1 MKYDLKIH
9 HDLGLVI
16 KLECKLKTLLK
27 NMDALTISLESVID
41 LTDEQ
46 FYQFCRKNSDLRIE
60 RNAQGDITIM
70 APEGSETGM
79 RSASITVDLGI
90 WNRKTKLGFTFG
102 SSTGFKL
109 PNGSD
114 RSPDASWILKERWES
129 LTTEQQAKFAPICP
143 DFVIELMSPS
153 DNLKV
158 TQAKM
163 QEYQDNGT
171 RLGWLINRKDR
182 EVEVYRIGKLKE
194 VLQNP
199 CSLFG
204 EEVLPDFVLSLAEI
218 W

>member
-1 MKYDLKIH
+1 M
-9 HDLGLVI
+9 
-16 KLECKLKTLLK
+16 
-27 NMDALTISLESVID
+27 NALTISLDSVID
-41 LTDEQ
+41 LNDEQ
-46 FYQFCRKNSDLRIE
+46 FFQLCRKNSDLRFE

-70 APEGSETGM
+70 APEGGETGM
-79 RSASITVDLGI
+79 YSADITTDLVI

-109 PNGSD
+109 PNGCD
-114 RSPDASWILKERWES
+114 RSPDASWIAKERWEI
-129 LTTEQQAKFAPICP
+129 LPPQERAKFAPICP

-163 QEYQDNGT
+163 QEYQDNGA

-182 EVEVYRIGKLKE
+182 EVEIYRIGKPKETLK
-194 VLQNP
+194 VP
-199 CSLFG
+199 ISLSG
-204 EEVLPDFVLSLAEI
+204 EDVLPDFVLNLGDI

>member
-1 MKYDLKIH
+1 
-9 HDLGLVI
+9 
-16 KLECKLKTLLK
+16 
-27 NMDALTISLESVID
+27 MDALTFSLESVID

-46 FYQFCRKNSDLRIE
+46 FFRFCRKNSDLRIE

-70 APEGSETGM
+70 APEGGGTGM
-79 RSASITVDLGI
+79 RSASITTDLSI

-114 RSPDASWILKERWES
+114 RSPDASWILKERWEA

-163 QEYQDNGT
+163 EEYQDNGA

-182 EVEVYRIGKLKE
+182 EVEVYRIGKSKE

-199 CSLFG
+199 SSLSG
-204 EEVLPDFVLSLAEI
+204 EYVLPEFVLSLAEI

>member
-1 MKYDLKIH
+1 
-9 HDLGLVI
+9 
-16 KLECKLKTLLK
+16 
-27 NMDALTISLESVID
+27 MDSLTISLESVID

-46 FYQFCRKNSDLRIE
+46 FFQFCRKNSDLRIE

-70 APEGSETGM
+70 APEGGGTGM
-79 RSASITVDLGI
+79 RSASITTDLSI

-114 RSPDASWILKERWES
+114 RSPDASWILKERWEA
-129 LTTEQQAKFAPICP
+129 LTTEQQSKFAPICP
-143 DFVIELMSPS
+143 DFVVELMSPS

-163 QEYQDNGT
+163 QEYQDNGA
-171 RLGWLINRKDR
+171 RLGWLITRKDR
-182 EVEVYRIGKLKE
+182 EVEVYRIGKPKE
-194 VLQNP
+194 VMQNP
-199 CSLFG
+199 KDLAG
-204 EEVLPDFVLSLAEI
+204 EDVLPEFVLSLAEI